1 MGNETPLSVLIADKI
16 DDEAVQGFKDLGC
29 AVHMDPDLGPE
40 TLPAALSAT
49 DAQVL
54 CVRSTKVPAPV
65 IEGANA
71 LRLIIRGGA
80 GYDNIDTAAAG
91 AAGIPVC
98 NCPGM
103 NAVAVAEL
111 TFGHILNLDRRIAQ
125 QTRELSEQGH
135 WNKKKYAKAR
145 GLKGRRL
152 LVVGMGSI
160 GTEVIKRAQAFGM
173 KVSAQSRSLRADTAR
188 ALGITLIPYTRA
200 ALSDALGETDI
211 VSVHVAATPDTH
223 NLCGPGFFAAMKEGA
238 YFINTSRG
246 EIVDEKELIK
256 AIKARGIRAGLD
268 VYQDQPS
275 SKDTDW
281 HPEIAKLP
289 GVSLTHH
296 VGASTDQA
304 QAAVGEEMVRIVE
317 AYRDT
322 GTPLHI
328 VNQSEL
334 SGSAPQP
341 ARAE

>member
-1 MGNETPLSVLIADKI
+1 MGNNPEIRVLIADKI
-16 DDEAVQGFKDLGC
+16 EQDAITGLEALGC
-29 AVHMDPDLGPE
+29 KVHTDADLGPD
-40 TLPAALSAT
+40 TLPAALAAI

-54 CVRSTKVPAPV
+54 CVRSTKVPASV
-65 IEGANA
+65 IESAQS
-71 LRLIIRGGA
+71 LKLIIRGGA

-91 AAGIPVC
+91 ARGIAVC

-125 QTRELSEQGH
+125 QTSELAGGQ
-135 WNKKKYAKAR
+135 WNKAEYAKAR
-145 GLKGRRL
+145 GLKGRSL
-152 LVVGMGSI
+152 LVVGMGAI

-173 KVSAQSRSLRADTAR
+173 KVSAQSRSLREDTAR
-188 ALGITLIPYTRA
+188 ALGITLIPYTREALSA
-200 ALSDALGETDI
+200 ALGDTDI

-223 NLCGPGFFAAMKEGA
+223 ELCGPGFFAAMKPGA

-246 EIVDEKELIK
+246 EIVDENALID
-256 AIKARGIRAGLD
+256 AIGSKGIRAGLD

-275 SKDTDW
+275 SKNTQW
-281 HPEIAKLP
+281 SPEVAKLP

-304 QAAVGEEMVRIVE
+304 QLAVAQEMVRIVE
-317 AYRDT
+317 AYQST
-322 GTPLHI
+322 GTPPHI

-334 SGSAPQP
+334 KDWAPET
-341 ARAE
+341 AAAE